1 MSYHPV
7 TSPEEVWDR
16 AAIKLLIL
24 ICESQELRNVSK
36 KDQHAEPVVGDVGAR
51 VYIGRLSHKTNR
63 MVASHTSVWNEF
75 AFFDL
80 SDPELQSAPLQVEVF
95 QTKKGTLGAKK
106 SIGECIICATAKEL
120 AIEPHK
126 VIDKWYTLQK
136 DVGKKSP
143 SMVTTGRIR
152 LRLYYAIDRETKPSY
167 IRKVGEDIHY
177 YDQYKKQMKTGDLIL
192 YNETGL
198 LPTMMKLASNSSIS
212 RVGMVLIL
220 PNKYTEKKK
229 RYILEITRNTDKF
242 QDAIR
247 ESAGVGVHIFRMRER
262 LWEFPGTEVW
272 SEVTMST
279 TNSIIELTY
288 VMSEEVTCACLRIC
302 VCSMCRWLPLKEPLQ
317 DDPKQNMVEHILQ
330 IHSRRMPLELNI
342 NMPDKEFLELLSKFS
357 LYKPPNSGS
366 LLGPEFLELS
376 SADFMARALR
386 LGGRRIDVENLSANL
401 KPIELVSSPVFSEPI
416 LLRCLAGT
424 TPEPL
429 VSKRTQTAD
438 KKRFSKQ

>member
-1 MSYHPV
+1 
-7 TSPEEVWDR
+7 
-16 AAIKLLIL
+16 
-24 ICESQELRNVSK
+24 LRNVSK

-272 SEVTMST
+272 
-279 TNSIIELTY
+279 
-288 VMSEEVTCACLRIC
+288 
-302 VCSMCRWLPLKEPLQ
+302 WLPLKEPLQ

>member
-1 MSYHPV
+1 
-7 TSPEEVWDR
+7 
-16 AAIKLLIL
+16 
-24 ICESQELRNVSK
+24 
-36 KDQHAEPVVGDVGAR
+36 
-51 VYIGRLSHKTNR
+51 
-63 MVASHTSVWNEF
+63 
-75 AFFDL
+75 
-80 SDPELQSAPLQVEVF
+80 
-95 QTKKGTLGAKK
+95 LGAKK

-272 SEVTMST
+272 
-279 TNSIIELTY
+279 
-288 VMSEEVTCACLRIC
+288 
-302 VCSMCRWLPLKEPLQ
+302 WLPLKEPLQ

>member
-1 MSYHPV
+1 M
-7 TSPEEVWDR
+7 
-16 AAIKLLIL
+16 
-24 ICESQELRNVSK
+24 RNVSK

-262 LWEFPGTEVW
+262 LWEFPGTKVW
-272 SEVTMST
+272 
-279 TNSIIELTY
+279 
-288 VMSEEVTCACLRIC
+288 
-302 VCSMCRWLPLKEPLQ
+302 WLPLKEPLQ